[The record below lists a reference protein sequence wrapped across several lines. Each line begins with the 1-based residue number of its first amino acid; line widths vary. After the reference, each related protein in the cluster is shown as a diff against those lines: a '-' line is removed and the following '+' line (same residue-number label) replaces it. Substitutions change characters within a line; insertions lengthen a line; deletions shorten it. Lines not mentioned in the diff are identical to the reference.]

1 MHYAWSH
8 WSLHRVQMGND
19 LASRG
24 RTELLESILSVS
36 DLFRCSDGQCR
47 RCLLVL
53 VLVLK
58 VFLTECIILLTSRT
72 TCSSGSLSVS
82 SYLCTV
88 LRLVRCR
95 SVWRQCDQCSMT
107 FTAVGTGL
115 LSGQSGA
122 CLILGLAVF
131 ADKATI
137 CVLWFVYIW
146 QSCPCTGS

>member
-1 MHYAWSH
+1 VQALSAGAGTGPKGVPDGMHIALTS
-8 WSLHRVQMGND
+8 STTAVP
-19 LASRG
+19 A
-24 RTELLESILSVS
+24 
-36 DLFRCSDGQCR
+36 
-47 RCLLVL
+47 RCLTLR
-53 VLVLK
+53 
-58 VFLTECIILLTSRT
+58 IS
-72 TCSSGSLSVS
+72 
-82 SYLCTV
+82 CTV

-137 CVLWFVYIW
+137 CVL
-146 QSCPCTGS
+146 